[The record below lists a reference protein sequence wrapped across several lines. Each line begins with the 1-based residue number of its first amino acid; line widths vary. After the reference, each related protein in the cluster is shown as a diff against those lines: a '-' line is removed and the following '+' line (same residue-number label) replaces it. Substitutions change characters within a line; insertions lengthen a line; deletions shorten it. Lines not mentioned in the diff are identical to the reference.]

1 MREDGGGLAASKD
14 IAQCRIQRKIEHA
27 GQHRFAGLI
36 VQVTVD
42 SVLNDVFV
50 SLFIAEAFTEQQE
63 IPGAKVAGDFAH
75 AGMPGIARPGKV
87 LQQ

>member
-1 MREDGGGLAASKD
+1 MREDGRRLAASKH
-14 IAQCRIQRKIEHA
+14 IAQCRIQREVEHA
-27 GQHRFAGLI
+27 GQHRFAGF
-36 VQVTVD
+36 VAQVTVD
-42 SVLNDVFV
+42 TTFDDFFV
-50 SLFIAEAFTEQQE
+50 GLLIAEAFTEQQE